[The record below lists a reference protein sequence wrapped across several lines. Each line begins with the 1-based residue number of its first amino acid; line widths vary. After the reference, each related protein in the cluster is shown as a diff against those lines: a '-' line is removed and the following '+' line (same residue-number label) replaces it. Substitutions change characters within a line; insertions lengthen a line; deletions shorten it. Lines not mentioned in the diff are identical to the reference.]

1 MKFAYIGILLSVC
14 LCSCLKEQD
23 KDECS
28 FDYTVTVEVRD
39 KNYFNISDFV
49 GLSPVD
55 EQLPFRMYVKDLS
68 YSLLEQATGNPIT
81 TVSAQP
87 VTHNDQITSLI
98 FPSFK
103 EGDYILDI
111 SGNTIASS
119 RTDTPDSRRILHPN
133 GAEGTDIYVGGDT
146 LSFHP
151 KTTKHSIEL
160 QRAKG
165 YLMIQLEGVPD
176 SVSQIGLQLQNVY
189 GETDPA
195 LNYAVKTSVNKLFT
209 REQSSLTNLSLYA
222 APTPANEESILK
234 LASYS
239 SDATQPFM
247 YFPDIV
253 LKIKRNEIS
262 SVKINYKPEGG
273 IEIWV
278 YADGGWSQQHNMD
291 LE

>member
-81 TVSAQP
+81 AVSAQP
-87 VTHNDQITSLI
+87 VTHNNLTTSLI
-98 FPSFK
+98 FPAFK

-111 SGNTIASS
+111 FGNTIVSS
-119 RTDTPDSRRILHPN
+119 RTDASDSRRILHPN
-133 GAEGTDIYVGGDT
+133 GTEGTDIYVGGDT
-146 LSFHP
+146 VSFHP
-151 KTTKHSIEL
+151 KATNRSIEL
-160 QRAKG
+160 QRTKG

-176 SVSQIGLQLQNVY
+176 SVSQISLQLQNIY

-222 APTPANEESILK
+222 APTPVNEESILK
-234 LASYS
+234 LAFYS
-239 SDATQPFM
+239 SDVTQPFM
-247 YFPDIV
+247 YLPDIG

-278 YADGGWSQQHNMD
+278 YADGGWSQQHDMD